1 VGDQVTAWSG
11 PRALARLAWRDA
23 ARHPGRSLLVGGVLA
38 LPTATLASATVVLRS
53 GDLQASRS
61 FGMSNLFMLVFL
73 SIVAVAALTAAAA
86 IGVGARRQL
95 RELGLLAA
103 AGGDRRHQR
112 GLVLLQGFGLGL
124 LGGLAGIPLGLAVT
138 WATLPLSRAWLTPV
152 QDETGAPA
160 AEHQVPEFSV
170 VGRDMAWTVAFTV
183 VLALLAALRPAMAAG
198 RVPVASALA
207 GRRPAR
213 RARPGLVVA
222 GLVVAGLGLV
232 LQAVAN
238 QLDAR
243 GVILPIQLELLVLG
257 TFRSIPSPVVI
268 TLAGVALCTPGL
280 VAWAGRVVPARP
292 AALRLAARDAA
303 RNPGRSAPAVTAV
316 AAGLGVLVIL
326 AGLATVPDPGPTEG
340 YLSAEGGFVALR
352 PPTAAL
358 PPALRALLVIFTVM
372 TVAVVLAVNALGRA
386 EARDDLAVLEA
397 LGASPATG
405 RALAAASA
413 WLLTELG
420 ALLGV
425 AVGLSPLLVQRASR
439 SLLTLFPMQVPWATL
454 ALVVVLV
461 PLVAAAAAALTAGR
475 PRPGPVDRRPA

>member
-1 VGDQVTAWSG
+1 VTAG
-11 PRALARLAWRDA
+11 LRALARLAWRDA
-23 ARHPGRSLLVGGVLA
+23 ARHPGRSLLVAGVLA
-38 LPTATLASATVVLRS
+38 LPTAMLASATVVLRY
-53 GDLQASRS
+53 GDLEAGRS
-61 FGMSNLFMLVFL
+61 FGTSNLFMLVFL
-73 SIVAVAALTAAAA
+73 PVVAVTALTAAAA

-138 WATLPLSRAWLTPV
+138 WATFPVSRTWLSPV
-152 QDETGAPA
+152 QDETGAL
-160 AEHQVPEFSV
+160 VIPEFSV
-170 VGRDMAWTVAFTV
+170 VGRDLAWTAAFTM
-183 VLALLAALRPAMAAG
+183 VLALLAALRPALTAG

-207 GRRPAR
+207 GRRPTR
-213 RARPGLVVA
+213 RAQPWLVVA
-222 GLVVAGLGLV
+222 GLAVALLGLV
-232 LQAVAN
+232 LQGVAN
-238 QLDAR
+238 QLDVR
-243 GVILPIQLELLVLG
+243 GVILPVQLELLVLG
-257 TFRSIPSPVVI
+257 TFRSIPSPVII
-268 TLAGVALCTPGL
+268 TLAGTALCTPAL
-280 VAWAGRVVPARP
+280 VALAGRVVPARP
-292 AALRLAARDAA
+292 AALRLAARDLA

-326 AGLATVPDPGPTEG
+326 AGLASVADPDPSDAF
-340 YLSAEGGFVALR
+340 LAAEAGAFA
-352 PPTAAL
+352 PPPAPAF
-358 PPALRALLVIFTVM
+358 PPALRALLVIFIVL

-397 LGASPATG
+397 LGASPSTR

-425 AVGLSPLLVQRASR
+425 AVGLSPLLVQRAGR
-439 SLLTLFPMQVPWATL
+439 PFPTLFPMRVPWATL
-454 ALVVVLV
+454 ALVVVLI

>member
-1 VGDQVTAWSG
+1 MTAWSG

-23 ARHPGRSLLVGGVLA
+23 ARHPGRSLLVAGVLA

-112 GLVLLQGFGLGL
+112 GLVLLLGFGLGL

-152 QDETGAPA
+152 QDETGAPV
-160 AEHQVPEFSV
+160 VPEFSV
-170 VGRDMAWTVAFTV
+170 VGRDLAWTVAFTV

-213 RARPGLVVA
+213 RARPGLVMA

-243 GVILPIQLELLVLG
+243 GVLLPIQLELLVLG

-280 VAWAGRVVPARP
+280 VALAGRVVPARP

-316 AAGLGVLVIL
+316 GAGLGVLVIL

-340 YLSAEGGFVALR
+340 FLSAEGGFVALR
-352 PPTAAL
+352 PPAAAF
-358 PPALRALLVIFTVM
+358 PPALRVLLVIFTVM

-397 LGASPATG
+397 LGASPATR